1 MEKRRRSPARV
12 ELLEKIAD
20 LAAHSV
26 EYSRVGF
33 SPNSS
38 PLVPSSQ
45 DYRIKMRVLLQAL
58 EIFDAC

>member
-20 LAAHSV
+20 LAAHSA
-26 EYSRVGF
+26 EFSRAGF
-33 SPNSS
+33 SPNAS
-38 PLVPSSQ
+38 PLKPSSE
-45 DYRIKMRVLLQAL
+45 DYRIKMRTLLQAL